1 MFSLLVSPQSIV
13 SPAYR
18 LCLHCVCSKVQ
29 QTNPKS
35 ALNIANLSI
44 AVHTVNEKGIMGHLS
59 CWVLAGTCPFS
70 YHFMCFSVPC
80 PMLGL
85 LPPRWIRQS
94 EECEFLPLPPD
105 FPGRHLI
112 LMSRTW
118 THNLI
123 LLYLPERHVRAL
135 EQEAQLLAKYLIPA
149 LSTSGRFVM
158 LKKGQKCMHCPGSR
172 RVEVRD

>member
-1 MFSLLVSPQSIV
+1 MLSLLASLQSIQ
-13 SPAYR
+13 R
-18 LCLHCVCSKVQ
+18 CLHCVCSKVQ

-44 AVHTVNEKGIMGHLS
+44 AVHTVNEKDIIGHLS

-70 YHFMCFSVPC
+70 YHFMYFPVHVPC
-80 PMLGL
+80 LAYYHLHGSDNQRNVSFCL
-85 LPPRWIRQS
+85 Y
-94 EECEFLPLPPD
+94 PPD

-158 LKKGQKCMHCPGSR
+158 LKKGQKKCVHCPGSR